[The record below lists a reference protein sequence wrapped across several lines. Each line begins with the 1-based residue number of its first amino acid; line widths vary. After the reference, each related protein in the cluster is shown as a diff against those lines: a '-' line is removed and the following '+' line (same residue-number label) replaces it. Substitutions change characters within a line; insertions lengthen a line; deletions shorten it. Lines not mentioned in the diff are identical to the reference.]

1 MLLLQIVGWFF
12 SGAFLANAVPH
23 FVMGTTGRKFP
34 SPFASPPGKG
44 LSSPV
49 VNVVWG
55 FANLIFGI
63 ALAPA
68 GEHARLL
75 STPGLAMAAGFL
87 LMGIFLAWHFGA
99 LDRPKD

>member
-23 FVMGTTGRKFP
+23 FVMGATGRRFP
-34 SPFASPPGKG
+34 TPFASPPGRG

-55 FANLIFGI
+55 FANLVVGI
-63 ALAPA
+63 LLAPV
-68 GEHARLL
+68 GEYARLL
-75 STPGLAMAAGFL
+75 STPGLATAAGFL
-87 LMGIFLAWHFGA
+87 LMGVFLAWHFGA
-99 LDRPKD
+99 LEEPRS

>member
-63 ALAPA
+63 ALAPV
-68 GEHARLL
+68 GEYARLV

-87 LMGIFLAWHFGA
+87 LMGLFLAWHFGA
-99 LDRPKD
+99 LESAKE